1 MNNASKYFVDKK
13 SVLLIVFV
21 ISGCS
26 LPKYN
31 SEADKQL
38 YILHSDIDK
47 QLTEWQSDAQIK
59 NVKERPCVVTNTKL
73 VVPKENSPVPQISL
87 LSEGKSL
94 SEKDLS
100 FYKKIDS
107 NIQTTETLML
117 INTSEYDGW
126 NIRVRFYS
134 IKVILNEIK
143 NKRSICS
150 PVFEY
155 YQSQRGLISTLMSNL
170 YMYSSTIKS
179 VNDDSK

>member
-1 MNNASKYFVDKK
+1 MSTVSKYFFDKK
-13 SVLLIVFV
+13 IMFLIVFI

-47 QLTEWQSDAQIK
+47 QLTEWQGDAQIK
-59 NVKERPCVVTNTKL
+59 NIKERPCVITNTKF

-87 LSEGKSL
+87 LSEGKAL
-94 SEKDLS
+94 GEKDLS

-117 INTSEYDGW
+117 TNTSEHDGW
-126 NIRVRFYS
+126 NVRVRFYS

-143 NKRSICS
+143 NKRNICS

-155 YQSQRGLISTLMSNL
+155 YQSQRGVISTLMSNL

-179 VNDDSK
+179 VNGDSK